1 MHLSLVVLSVL
12 FVTRAFAEPENEF
25 EDDDDDEEEEEDQ
38 SEFAEVS
45 RNLQISLILRVEA
58 KIELKF

>member
-25 EDDDDDEEEEEDQ
+25 EDDDDDEEEEDQ

>member
-25 EDDDDDEEEEEDQ
+25 EDDDDDEEEEDQ

-45 RNLQISLILRVEA
+45 RNLQISLILKVEA
-58 KIELKF
+58 KIELRF

>member
-25 EDDDDDEEEEEDQ
+25 EDDDDDEEEEDQ

-58 KIELKF
+58 KLELRF